1 MIKFKQLRPVR
12 GLSKVKGPQDIGW
25 YVGVVTKPVTKPA
38 KAVTK
43 PKGGRP
49 KRYETAAERQAA
61 YRARKKTNG

>member
-1 MIKFKQLRPVR
+1 MIRVKEAPALKVGDVVKR
-12 GLSKVKGPQDIGW
+12 GKRLLIVTA
-25 YVGVVTKPVTKPA
+25 VTKP
-38 KAVTK
+38 VTK